1 MTNIDNILSEWS
13 YRCKKGY
20 PDFTNAEDMAIL
32 KQVMAEM
39 NVSFPTEEELLE
51 FDALVDDGLEFLE
64 EDEFYDINKILS
76 EGNFENFIL
85 PPKLKQKLIAANKL
99 SEFQTFIE
107 KLPGGE
113 SEPAIQDFINRL
125 DTREYDEL
133 VKVLYSKTSVEE
145 ITKSDYES
153 GAASKLFA
161 LEPKGIG
168 KAELFLAWIVAN
180 ARVSGGGE
188 SFDLR
193 VNNKKYEVKDYRR
206 GESKGIRLGT
216 KGKVTRFVFWQE
228 ILKTLD
234 TVDNLFATN
243 GVQYIEDES
252 TRNLLTIINDRSEF
266 ISKGELNK
274 TDIANFKSLYEKL
287 NKISQSDA
295 TGYTYV
301 TFRGP
306 NAEPISY
313 TIKEIPADL
322 KSSVTLDLLSRGVSE
337 SLIVQL
343 RKLKYVRQ
351 PEAFEVD
358 IQAAV
363 DLAVDPEIPFII
375 FRPKGP
381 IITTSFELS
390 SISMAT
396 IYIIEKK

>member
-1 MTNIDNILSEWS
+1 MVNIDNILNEWS
-13 YRCKKGY
+13 FRCKKGY
-20 PDFTNAEDMAIL
+20 PDFNNSEDMAIL

-39 NVSFPTEEELLE
+39 NVSFPMEEELVE
-51 FDALVDDGLEFLE
+51 FNVTITDGLESLQE
-64 EDEFYDINKILS
+64 EEFHDLNQILS
-76 EGNFENFIL
+76 EGSIETFNIPSALE
-85 PPKLKQKLIAANKL
+85 QKLIAANKMPQ
-99 SEFQTFIE
+99 FTTFIE
-107 KLPGGE
+107 RLPGGE
-113 SEPAIQDFINRL
+113 SEPAIQNFINRL

-133 VKVLYSKTSVEE
+133 VKVLYSKTTVEE

-153 GAASKLFA
+153 GIASKLFA

-180 ARVSGGGE
+180 ASVSGGGE

-216 KGKVTRFVFWQE
+216 KGKVTSFVFWQE
-228 ILKTLD
+228 IIKTLD
-234 TVDNLFATN
+234 TIDNLFATN
-243 GVQYIEDES
+243 GIQYIENES
-252 TRNLLTIINDRSEF
+252 TKNLLTTINERSSF

-274 TDIANFKSLYEKL
+274 TDIANFKLLYEKL

-313 TIKEIPADL
+313 TIKEIPTDL
-322 KSSVTLDLLSRGVSE
+322 KASVTLDLLSRGVSE

-343 RKLKYVRQ
+343 RKLKYVRN
-351 PEAFEVD
+351 PESFESD

-363 DLAVDPEIPFII
+363 DLAVDPEIPFIV

>member
-1 MTNIDNILSEWS
+1 MLHH
-13 YRCKKGY
+13 
-20 PDFTNAEDMAIL
+20 
-32 KQVMAEM
+32 
-39 NVSFPTEEELLE
+39 
-51 FDALVDDGLEFLE
+51 
-64 EDEFYDINKILS
+64 
-76 EGNFENFIL
+76 GNNWE
-85 PPKLKQKLIAANKL
+85 
-99 SEFQTFIE
+99 
-107 KLPGGE
+107 
-113 SEPAIQDFINRL
+113 
-125 DTREYDEL
+125 
-133 VKVLYSKTSVEE
+133 
-145 ITKSDYES
+145 
-153 GAASKLFA
+153 
-161 LEPKGIG
+161 
-168 KAELFLAWIVAN
+168 
-180 ARVSGGGE
+180 
-188 SFDLR
+188 

-234 TVDNLFATN
+234 TIDNLFATN
-243 GVQYIEDES
+243 GIQYIEDES
-252 TRNLLTIINDRSEF
+252 TKNLLTTINERSSF

-274 TDIANFKSLYEKL
+274 TDIANFKLLYEKL

-313 TIKEIPADL
+313 TIKEIPTDL
-322 KSSVTLDLLSRGVSE
+322 NASVTLNLLSRGVSE

-343 RKLKYVRQ
+343 RKLKYVRN
-351 PEAFEVD
+351 PESFESD

-363 DLAVDPEIPFII
+363 DLAVDPEIPFIV

-390 SISMAT
+390 SVSMAT